1 MSVHRRFFVAA
12 ILCLGAAGACWAA
25 YAWNGSYLDQDGVLH
40 EQFGFIPLGWLLGL
54 VGLGLLGLAFRRIRR
69 APLTGPGEGTRRP

>member
-1 MSVHRRFFVAA
+1 MSVRRPYLLAA

-54 VGLGLLGLAFRRIRR
+54 VGVVLLGLAWVRRK
-69 APLTGPGEGTRRP
+69 

>member
-1 MSVHRRFFVAA
+1 MSVRRPYLLAA
-12 ILCLGAAGACWAA
+12 VLCLGAAGACWAA

-54 VGLGLLGLAFRRIRR
+54 VGVVLLGLAWVRRK
-69 APLTGPGEGTRRP
+69 

>member
-1 MSVHRRFFVAA
+1 MNLHRRFFVAA

-40 EQFGFIPLGWLLGL
+40 EQFGFMPLGWLLGR
-54 VGLGLLGLAFRRIRR
+54 VGVVLLGLAWVRRK
-69 APLTGPGEGTRRP
+69 

>member
-1 MSVHRRFFVAA
+1 MSVRRPYLLAA

-25 YAWNGSYLDQDGVLH
+25 YARTGAYLDQNGVLQ

-54 VGLGLLGLAFRRIRR
+54 VGLVLLVLSWIRR
-69 APLTGPGEGTRRP
+69 Q

>member
-1 MSVHRRFFVAA
+1 MSVRRPYLLAA
-12 ILCLGAAGACWAA
+12 VLCLGAAGACWAA

-54 VGLGLLGLAFRRIRR
+54 VGVVLLGLAWVRRQ
-69 APLTGPGEGTRRP
+69 